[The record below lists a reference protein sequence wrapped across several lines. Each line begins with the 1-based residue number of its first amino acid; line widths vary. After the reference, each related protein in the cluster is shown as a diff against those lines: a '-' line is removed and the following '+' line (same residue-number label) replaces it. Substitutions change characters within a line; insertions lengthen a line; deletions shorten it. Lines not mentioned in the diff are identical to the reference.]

1 MAIVSRLELDHPALG
16 AAGGVA
22 LHTQVEALY
31 KKLGDSLTSRWYQ
44 LTDFDNGES
53 VDLDHNFDMDIAL
66 LRYDIYIYVGA
77 QWTKVTTTSTPALS
91 AFTVIEKVGDED
103 NQLTITNVSGG
114 NDLLAAVVIS
124 NDPLYLAE
132 GDIEDID
139 IQTVAPEDGQA
150 LVYESASKKFKPG
163 ASGDASFKVQSI
175 AANGTM
181 VIKGGY
187 LIDDSGREY
196 ATHDGAGSAST
207 DHGVDITFDVDTLVA
222 SPVDNT
228 TYNLYLDKALLS
240 DPITLTDNSR
250 EVISVTGLHFVA
262 LTATPDSLPLE
273 RYIPIGFIRRAV
285 GTWSTTIYGT
295 FAFRRHQDT
304 MVVTQPLV
312 YEDADH
318 SIGTVGSAGQLATYG
333 DLVAG
338 DFTDSTKVHWY
349 KLNSNAS
356 DGSPNTAIALTA
368 NGTPAFTG
376 VGFFGRENVYTSPG
390 GTVGHSSTDSF
401 FRPAASRSWA
411 VGCWAYHPR
420 VTGNNDYIATVD
432 NAGNTDRLFTI
443 NYAGSG
449 NLDFR
454 ATNTAG
460 AWDATI
466 SVPVA
471 QVPVAKW
478 FHIAM
483 VYDFSTTT
491 LKAYIDGQ
499 KVGTASLAN
508 TRASTGSFFLGV
520 GSALTQSHE
529 GLIQDFFFVNDLL
542 LSDADVNKIY
552 SKRFKGQQLAGGH
565 VLDADSF
572 PLTSLVGKATF
583 YNLSAN
589 ANDGSANAKNLTN
602 NGSTPFTGLGLFGAA
617 DAANLDGVDDN
628 FSSTDAFF
636 NYASGRPFAMG
647 GWFALADWTP
657 SGTSILFSNFTSSS
671 DRGPYVFASATN
683 LYAFA
688 STNGTSDDIGITTTA
703 NVGLVDGSWHHV
715 ALVFDGSTLRLYLDG
730 VVIGS
735 TTTTGQRT
743 MTAPTYRIGAYQST
757 ASGFMKGRV
766 RESFFIKDVALSDN
780 DLLKLMSARLDL
792 PGSVL
797 VGIQDQNW
805 KTNVIS
811 EDGKTVAELSDASL
825 LDKKNTKAYLYFGG
839 ASASRANI
847 RLYDGGLGATAVPV
861 RKFDRIY
868 TSTPP
873 TTIAHNLPSMPTHV
887 QILHNENADGRYR
900 NIAQD
905 ASVKADGVNIYVDL
919 SSYTIDATRD
929 VRIVASIGTPF
940 VAADSNVQQG
950 LEANG
955 TLNMVNVSYLEAVNG
970 APSSTQYRS
979 EILGRAKIVNL
990 ASDLLPRLGNDRIE
1004 TQAAIRL
1011 DGEVGPANEYVYKPI
1026 NDRFDQVRFYGNWV
1040 NNNNSNGLFV
1050 QSGSQ
1055 NDVAEVVF
1063 YGTGLN
1069 MLTFYD
1075 AGVRT
1080 VAVTVNGGTEGA
1092 GISGAGSG
1100 ILGGRNTTGNILL
1113 PIVAGLSPGLHTVKI
1128 RATTTA
1134 GFIVSGFEVLNETT
1148 NLRTTPGTALVNGL
1162 KRTLSSVDAQSYNS
1176 GFDSGTLGTRGGRV
1190 VVYMRKD
1197 GTIGKSV
1204 QPVATSQTNLTSVN
1218 RSTANEEVIRSHHIR
1233 EFGAGR
1239 SDDWSSAVGTSGQ
1252 RAFTLDDGT
1261 TTLASATC
1269 NLSPSLESWR
1279 PLNNNEF
1286 ITLTFVGTGLDIER
1300 TNDNAATSDTI
1311 NVLVD
1316 GVSIG
1321 NLSTAGMPANVRF
1334 MERVVSGLPYGTHTV
1349 KFNRT
1354 AGGTATAH
1362 IGKFVVFGPKKP
1374 TLPAGAMEL
1383 ADYNIMAD
1391 YVANATAG
1399 VDRIA
1404 TGVLRKQ
1411 NTREMLYTST
1421 WVAPAI
1427 DVGFKTSGFEV
1438 STTTNGASIEYVF
1451 FGTGFE
1457 LRGLSNTAWSSTVT
1471 AALQNL
1477 SAGGSI
1483 LTLNS
1488 TNFPGL
1494 TTSNYGGYTF
1504 TYASGNLA
1512 VNTSTSADTSGFRVS
1527 GLTLGLYKIRLTNG
1541 TANIFRP
1548 DCFDIITPIHV
1559 HKNNGPF
1566 VLQNTL
1572 AVGSQGI
1579 ADRRY
1584 FGEKYLEKKASH
1596 TANQLLN
1603 KNIASTTQTPVDT
1616 LFASFYAPEDGEYM
1630 LSYRGIVSAPA
1641 STQNRYQFYL
1651 DGAAVGGRMDHEFTA
1666 GIAAAFQPAHLSTLV
1681 SVTKGQHMVMLFGN
1695 LNTGGTAQFFSPAS
1709 INIEKV
1715 S

>member
-77 QWTKVTTTSTPALS
+77 QWTKVTTTSTSALS

-150 LVYESASKKFKPG
+150 LVYESSTKKFKPG
-163 ASGDASFKVQSI
+163 ASGDASFKIQSI
-175 AANGTM
+175 AANGTL

-250 EVISVTGLHFVA
+250 EVISITGVHFVA

-333 DLVAG
+333 AIAAT
-338 DFTDSTKVHWY
+338 DFSGAASITSFYNVN
-349 KLNSNAS
+349 NSPN
-356 DGSPNTAIALTA
+356 DGSTNARNLTA
-368 NGTPAFTG
+368 GSALSFSG
-376 VGFFGRENVYTSPG
+376 VGLFGNELAPVFRNDTNSFLSRTS
-390 GTVGHSSTDSF
+390 DSF
-401 FRPAASRSWA
+401 FNLNTASGTYSFGGWFHKQNWA
-411 VGCWAYHPR
+411 ESVGQILMQLGGNINLR
-420 VTGNNDYIATVD
+420 VSSGNNLLLE
-432 NAGNTDRLFTI
+432 GNVSVSLASSLLTSGWHHLVGTF
-443 NYAGSG
+443 NGSG
-449 NLDFR
+449 VGRLY
-454 ATNTAG
+454 
-460 AWDATI
+460 
-466 SVPVA
+466 V
-471 QVPVAKW
+471 
-478 FHIAM
+478 
-483 VYDFSTTT
+483 
-491 LKAYIDGQ
+491 DGQ
-499 KVGTASLAN
+499 LAGTTSGFTTNATTSQVFVGKDAGG
-508 TRASTGSFFLGV
+508 GSQFV
-520 GSALTQSHE
+520 GMAEDLFATSQTLTDSQ
-529 GLIQDFFFVNDLL
+529 VN
-542 LSDADVNKIY
+542 VIY

-657 SGTSILFSNFTSSS
+657 SGTSILFANFTSGS
-671 DRGPYVFASATN
+671 DRGPYVFASSAN

-715 ALVFDGSTLRLYLDG
+715 ALTFDGSVMRLYLDG

-735 TTTTGQRT
+735 TVTTGQRT

-757 ASGFMKGRV
+757 ASGFMKGRA
-766 RESFFIKDVALSDN
+766 RESFFVKDVALTDSDI
-780 DLLKLMSARLDL
+780 LKLMSARLDL
-792 PGSVL
+792 PSSVL

-970 APSSTQYRS
+970 APSSTQFRS
-979 EILGRAKIVNL
+979 EILGRAKML
-990 ASDLLPRLGNDRIE
+990 DLSRDLMPRMGVERIQ
-1004 TQAAIRL
+1004 TQQIMRV
-1011 DGEVGPANEYVYKPI
+1011 DGEVGPANEAVFKPA
-1026 NDRFDQVRFYGNWV
+1026 NDRFDQIRFVGNWATV
-1040 NNNNSNGLFV
+1040 NNAAGVWSNSGTTATDFC
-1050 QSGSQ
+1050 
-1055 NDVAEVVF
+1055 EIVF

-1069 MLTFYD
+1069 ILAADYD
-1075 AGVRT
+1075 STGRDARAT
-1080 VAVTVNGGTEGA
+1080 IDGGAEGA
-1092 GISGAGSG
+1092 NFLTTPLSNVLNS
-1100 ILGGRNTTGNILL
+1100 RNYTPNI
-1113 PIVAGLSPGLHTVKI
+1113 IVPVASGLSLGIHTVKI
-1128 RATTTA
+1128 RNVTWLRLAGFEILNEATT
-1134 GFIVSGFEVLNETT
+1134 LK
-1148 NLRTTPGTALVNGL
+1148 TTPGVALVNGL
-1162 KRTLSSVDAQSYNS
+1162 KRTLAALDTQAYNS
-1176 GFDSGTLGTRGGRV
+1176 GFDSGVLGTRGGRV
-1190 VVYMRKD
+1190 SIYMRKD

-1204 QPVATSQTNLTSVN
+1204 QPVAASQTNLTSVN
-1218 RSTANEEVIRSHHIR
+1218 RSTANEEIIRSYHIR

-1239 SDDWSSAVGTSGQ
+1239 ADDFSSAVGTSGQ
-1252 RAFTLDDGT
+1252 RSFVLDDNV
-1261 TTLASATC
+1261 TTLATATC
-1269 NLSPSLESWR
+1269 NLSPGLESWR
-1279 PLNNNEF
+1279 PLNNNESLIF
-1286 ITLTFVGTGLDIER
+1286 TFVGTGLDIER
-1300 TNDNAATSDTI
+1300 VNDGPSTADTI

-1316 GVSIG
+1316 GTSIG
-1321 NLSTAGMPANVRF
+1321 NLSTTATSTNVKF

-1354 AGGTATAH
+1354 AGGVSTAH

-1374 TLPAGAMEL
+1374 TLPAGALEL
-1383 ADYNIMAD
+1383 AEDHIMAD
-1391 YVANATAG
+1391 YVANTTAG
-1399 VDRIA
+1399 LETIA
-1404 TGVLRKQ
+1404 TGVIRK
-1411 NTREMLYTST
+1411 TAGREILCSGST
-1421 WVAPAI
+1421 IFAI
-1427 DVGFKTSGFEV
+1427 DVANYVGYGELAA
-1438 STTTNGASIEYVF
+1438 GATGSYYEYTF

-1457 LRGLSNTAWSSTVT
+1457 LRGRANTVFHPTVNITLNGLAATVANFPSLVSSAYGGFTFSSGVWSQNASNTLGSGISIRGLPLARYTIRM
-1471 AALQNL
+1471 AA
-1477 SAGGSI
+1477 GSNMPNGMI
-1483 LTLNS
+1483 LET
-1488 TNFPGL
+1488 
-1494 TTSNYGGYTF
+1494 
-1504 TYASGNLA
+1504 
-1512 VNTSTSADTSGFRVS
+1512 
-1527 GLTLGLYKIRLTNG
+1527 I
-1541 TANIFRP
+1541 
-1548 DCFDIITPIHV
+1548 DIITPIHV
-1559 HKNNGPF
+1559 QKNNGPF

-1572 AVGSQGI
+1572 TVGSQGI

-1584 FGEKYLEKKASH
+1584 FGEKYVEKKASH
-1596 TANQLLN
+1596 TAIMLAA

-1616 LFASFYAPEDGEYM
+1616 LFAAFYAPEDGEYM
-1630 LSYRGIVSAPA
+1630 LSFRGNVSGPSA
-1641 STQNRYQFYL
+1641 TQNRYQFYV
-1651 DGAAVGGRMDHEFTA
+1651 DGSSVGVRMDHEFTA
-1666 GIAAAFQPAHLSTLV
+1666 GIAASSQPGHLSALV
-1681 SVTKGQHMVMLFGN
+1681 SVTKGHHVAMLFGN
-1695 LNTGGTAQFFSPAS
+1695 LSAAGTAQFFPAAS